1 MNDENIFKE
10 IWVNEIIKCLN
21 TDERLIVSQ
30 PIMNLLNA
38 IDRGDSCITID
49 GNIIK
54 SFGVLLSN
62 DAKSSIFKAEQS
74 KLFLNRHYS
83 LEKRLSEEI
92 KRIVNSK
99 NSITINSDKYENLLN
114 DPYQKQA
121 LLTSLNSKISLI
133 IGGAGTGKTYTLA
146 RIVSAINDSMVGL
159 NIAFAAPTGKAAQRM
174 QEALKKAFSDEV
186 LSEYLKGD
194 LLNANPIT
202 IHRLIG
208 LSESGKAQYGKNRKL
223 PHDVIIIDES
233 SMIDLSVAVNLFE
246 AIKDSAI
253 VIMLGDAN
261 QLPSVSVGN
270 VFSDI
275 QRTKLLSPSVV
286 ELKNSRRFLQDAKIG
301 RLANYI
307 QENTTKRTVIDFEN
321 NIVAN
326 SNLRNI
332 ELNSVQDDFIQFKLI
347 NNNFDEKDLD
357 IIVSGFNE
365 FFSKIASYKQNP
377 TINQVYEISKSFGT
391 YRILTSIKNGKFG
404 SNTINRYILEKIG
417 KFENTDFIGKA
428 ILISEN
434 NYSLGL
440 SNGDIG
446 ICVYSPDLNGELSYY
461 FPSLDKYIAS
471 SLIPYNT
478 NLAYAMTIHKSQGS
492 EFDHVAIIINDDER
506 MLNKQLFYTA
516 VTRAKKVISLI
527 ATESAL
533 ESCINNNSIR
543 QSGLVE
549 KIDC

>member
-377 TINQVYEISKSFGT
+377 TINQVYEISKSFET

>member
-54 SFGVLLSN
+54 SFGVLLSY

-83 LEKRLSEEI
+83 LEKRLAEEI

-332 ELNSVQDDFIQFKLI
+332 ELNSIQDDFIQFKLI

-377 TINQVYEISKSFGT
+377 TINQVYEISKSFET

-492 EFDHVAIIINDDER
+492 EFDHVAIIIDDDER